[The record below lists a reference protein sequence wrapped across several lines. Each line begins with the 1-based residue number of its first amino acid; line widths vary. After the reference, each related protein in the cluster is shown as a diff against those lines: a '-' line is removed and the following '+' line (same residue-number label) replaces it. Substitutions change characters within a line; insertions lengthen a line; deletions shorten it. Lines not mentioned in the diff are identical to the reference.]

1 MDAEEL
7 AAWLGPDT
15 GEDRDGRRGAWEDPP
30 TPEDEG
36 GGVRRWGRV
45 AAAGAG
51 VWLLVAVV
59 LVATRGPD
67 APPAPADAGTTAPAT
82 AAPAPGS
89 LPTATPTST
98 SGAAPAATAPT
109 TPGMGTAAEA
119 PTPTAM
125 PMPAAGGT
133 DEGTAAGLGPVLAV
147 REALQGQPDGRD
159 RYLEW
164 ATEVGR
170 TSLGGGVSVVV
181 VEAAWLEGT
190 AGAWEGLRTG
200 RWAVPVRDPD
210 QPVGAPWPVRHQ
222 GPSPPPADLPVAL
235 ERAEEAAAAVSAGG
249 WADVVVHAS
258 EAHPDLPTVW
268 RALVDG
274 TGPDGAHRQG
284 MVLWMQDV
292 DGLQLLGVQP

>member
-15 GEDRDGRRGAWEDPP
+15 GEGRDRGRGAWEDPP
-30 TPEDEG
+30 APEEEG
-36 GGVRRWGRV
+36 GGIRRWGRL
-45 AAAGAG
+45 AAAGVG

-59 LVATRGPD
+59 LVATRGPGA
-67 APPAPADAGTTAPAT
+67 APTAPGAAGPTAPVTPAPGVMPEVTPTVPAVPPASAPADTPAPASAVPV
-82 AAPAPGS
+82 
-89 LPTATPTST
+89 PTS
-98 SGAAPAATAPT
+98 PAA
-109 TPGMGTAAEA
+109 AATGE
-119 PTPTAM
+119 
-125 PMPAAGGT
+125 GGRPS
-133 DEGTAAGLGPVLAV
+133 GGLGPVLAV
-147 REALQGQPDGRD
+147 REALQVQPDGRD

-164 ATEVGR
+164 AIEVGR

-190 AGAWEGLRTG
+190 DGAWEGLRTG

-210 QPVGAPWPVRHQ
+210 QPVAAPWPVPHQ

-268 RALVDG
+268 RVLVDG

-284 MVLWMQDV
+284 VVLWMQDV

>member
-1 MDAEEL
+1 MVDAEEL

-30 TPEDEG
+30 TPEDGG

-67 APPAPADAGTTAPAT
+67 APPAPAGAGTTAPA
-82 AAPAPGS
+82 PS
-89 LPTATPTST
+89 V
-98 SGAAPAATAPT
+98 TAPT
-109 TPGMGTAAEA
+109 TPGAVTAPEA
-119 PTPTAM
+119 PAPTAM

-133 DEGTAAGLGPVLAV
+133 VEGTAAGLGPVLAV

-170 TSLGGGVSVVV
+170 TTLGGGVSVVV

-210 QPVGAPWPVRHQ
+210 QPVAAPWPVPHR
-222 GPSPPPADLPVAL
+222 GPSTPPDDLPVAL

-274 TGPDGAHRQG
+274 TGPDGMHRQG
-284 MVLWMQDV
+284 MVLWMHDV